1 MDVVAPDRDWL
12 EPEAEHVDEPAP
24 TWATG
29 RARLRT
35 TTSTPTL
42 PSPIGEADEDAE
54 FEDSTT
60 ERDDRV
66 GSPSPPPG
74 KMESWRKRSATGAV
88 LTGLALGFQQV
99 FEKEREEPA
108 IIMTTS
114 GDPPRDLPVEA
125 EVEHGRPRRSVVNI
139 RPWLLDR
146 GASGPAR
153 TRLPTP
159 TDTDPTTGDRHR
171 PTPTRDRPDRPPA
184 GSPPEGD

>member
-1 MDVVAPDRDWL
+1 MAPDRDWL
-12 EPEAEHVDEPAP
+12 DPEAARDEPDPAAGP
-24 TWATG
+24 GQPESGDDVDTG
-29 RARLRT
+29 
-35 TTSTPTL
+35 PGEQ
-42 PSPIGEADEDAE
+42 IGEADEEAD
-54 FEDSTT
+54 F
-60 ERDDRV
+60 DDFDDFDGEARV
-66 GSPSPPPG
+66 ESPSPSPG

-139 RPWLLDR
+139 RPWLLDQGR
-146 GASGPAR
+146 SRPASDPAAGDATDR
-153 TRLPTP
+153 TEGEHPT
-159 TDTDPTTGDRHR
+159 
-171 PTPTRDRPDRPPA
+171 A